1 MTNSASRH
9 TRREVLTW
17 LASIPFLPLGAMAT
31 SATLAG
37 CNDDDK
43 NTAVKPPIN
52 PAKLKSATFIPMDA
66 PTVVA
71 AMATTTCTSK
81 LSINWDDGSSTT
93 YQLGYKPFFLT
104 GTEVPD
110 GKGGKVIAG
119 GYYDI
124 KNQPI
129 IDRSVA
135 GKERQFFSDC
145 PDGSSLISFKQA
157 TGKDFTDADKKA
169 LGVTGNPVFHVV
181 QFEYLTKDQAGGD
194 TYGKLSSPIAVLTL
208 DQDPKTGHLT
218 LIKYHNVDTSSAHGL
233 WITCGASLSP
243 WGTHL
248 SSEEYEPDAF
258 NQGLGQSA
266 ATLKAFSKNIY
277 GDETSANPYNYGHLP
292 EITVKADGTG
302 SVKKH
307 YCLGRISHELVQVFA
322 DNRTVLMGDDYTNGG
337 LFMFVADKEKDLSA
351 GTLYVA
357 KYTTQLTD
365 TTSGKIS
372 WIKLGH
378 ATSAEIENLIKSG
391 IKSTDIFDSK
401 LQIAKYPTDATAD
414 EKQAIDASK
423 PTADQKL
430 LADAAKARL
439 KTQQTNQKAE
449 LEAQGFKFTY
459 LSKTG
464 VYLKLKDN
472 SDKTKLAAAFLETH
486 RYAAFVG
493 ASMALTKNEG
503 TTINTTDKKA
513 YSALANIVDSMVEGG
528 SGYLAEHNV
537 KFPKITAGG
546 ILEHKLSGGQI
557 DSTNVAINSE
567 WVPSESSVLLKGK
580 DISFDSFGNTADP
593 SQIAS
598 PDNLKFSEKLRVLF
612 IGEDSG
618 NHLNN
623 YLWAYNVDTKKLDRV
638 LSAPAGAESTGL
650 HAVDEV
656 NGWTYIMSN
665 FQHPGDE
672 WYRFY
677 KDNEDGSRNGLS
689 KDMLAQLDA
698 AINTNYNNKFAAA
711 VGYITADPI
720 APSVEKKSS

>member
-302 SVKKH
+302 LVKKH

-503 TTINTTDKKA
+503 TTVNTTDKKA

>member
-1 MTNSASRH
+1 
-9 TRREVLTW
+9 VLTW

-503 TTINTTDKKA
+503 TTVNTTDKKA

>member
-233 WITCGASLSP
+233 
-243 WGTHL
+243 
-248 SSEEYEPDAF
+248 
-258 NQGLGQSA
+258 
-266 ATLKAFSKNIY
+266 
-277 GDETSANPYNYGHLP
+277 
-292 EITVKADGTG
+292 
-302 SVKKH
+302 
-307 YCLGRISHELVQVFA
+307 
-322 DNRTVLMGDDYTNGG
+322 
-337 LFMFVADKEKDLSA
+337 
-351 GTLYVA
+351 
-357 KYTTQLTD
+357 
-365 TTSGKIS
+365 
-372 WIKLGH
+372 
-378 ATSAEIENLIKSG
+378 
-391 IKSTDIFDSK
+391 
-401 LQIAKYPTDATAD
+401 
-414 EKQAIDASK
+414 
-423 PTADQKL
+423 
-430 LADAAKARL
+430 
-439 KTQQTNQKAE
+439 
-449 LEAQGFKFTY
+449 
-459 LSKTG
+459 
-464 VYLKLKDN
+464 
-472 SDKTKLAAAFLETH
+472 
-486 RYAAFVG
+486 
-493 ASMALTKNEG
+493 
-503 TTINTTDKKA
+503 
-513 YSALANIVDSMVEGG
+513 
-528 SGYLAEHNV
+528 
-537 KFPKITAGG
+537 
-546 ILEHKLSGGQI
+546 
-557 DSTNVAINSE
+557 
-567 WVPSESSVLLKGK
+567 
-580 DISFDSFGNTADP
+580 
-593 SQIAS
+593 
-598 PDNLKFSEKLRVLF
+598 
-612 IGEDSG
+612 
-618 NHLNN
+618 
-623 YLWAYNVDTKKLDRV
+623 
-638 LSAPAGAESTGL
+638 
-650 HAVDEV
+650 
-656 NGWTYIMSN
+656 
-665 FQHPGDE
+665 
-672 WYRFY
+672 
-677 KDNEDGSRNGLS
+677 
-689 KDMLAQLDA
+689 
-698 AINTNYNNKFAAA
+698 
-711 VGYITADPI
+711 
-720 APSVEKKSS
+720 

>member
-1 MTNSASRH
+1 MTNSANQH
-9 TRREVLTW
+9 TRREVIKW

-31 SATLAG
+31 SAALVG
-37 CNDDDK
+37 CNDDKDIVV
-43 NTAVKPPIN
+43 TPPIK
-52 PAKLKSATFIPMDA
+52 PAKLKSATFTSMAA
-66 PTVVA
+66 PTTVA
-71 AMATTTCTSK
+71 LMATTACTSK
-81 LSINWDDGSSTT
+81 LSINWDDGSKTD
-93 YQLGYKPFFLT
+93 YQLGYQPFFLT
-104 GTEVPD
+104 GEEVSD
-110 GKGGKVIAG
+110 GNGKKVIAG

-124 KNQPI
+124 KNNPI
-129 IDRSVA
+129 IDKSVA
-135 GKERQFFSDC
+135 GKDRQYFSDC

-181 QFEYLTKDQAGGD
+181 QFEYLSRDQAGGD

-208 DQDPKTGHLT
+208 DQNPKTGHLE
-218 LIKYHNVDTSSAHGL
+218 LVKYHNVDTSNAHGL

-258 NQGLGQSA
+258 DQKLGQSLS
-266 ATLKAFSKNIY
+266 TLKAFSKNVY

-292 EITVKADGTG
+292 EVIVKADGTG
-302 SVKKH
+302 TVVKH
-307 YCLGRISHELVQVFA
+307 YCLGRISHELVQVFP

-365 TTSGKIS
+365 TTAGKIS
-372 WIKLGH
+372 WINLGH
-378 ATSAEIENLIKSG
+378 ASSTEVENLVKAG
-391 IKSTDIFDSK
+391 IKPTDIFESV
-401 LQIAKYPTDATAD
+401 LQIAKYPTDATQA
-414 EKQAIDASK
+414 EKDAIDAKK
-423 PTADQKL
+423 PTAEQKA

-439 KTQQTNQKAE
+439 KVQQAAQKAD
-449 LEAQGFKFTY
+449 LEAKGFKFTY

-464 VYLKLKDN
+464 VYLKLKDD
-472 SDKTKLAAAFLETH
+472 STKTKLAAAFLETH
-486 RYAAFVG
+486 RYAALVG

-503 TTINTTDKKA
+503 TTVNIADKKA

-528 SGYLAEHNV
+528 SGYIAEHNV

-546 ILEHKLSGGQI
+546 ILEHKLTDGQK
-557 DSTNVAINSE
+557 DSANIAINSE
-567 WVPSESSVLLKGK
+567 WVPSESRLLLKGK

-593 SQIAS
+593 EQIAS

-623 YLWAYNVDTKKLDRV
+623 YLWAYNVDTGTLDRV
-638 LSAPAGAESTGL
+638 LSTPAGAESTGL

-672 WYRFY
+672 WNRYY
-677 KDNEDGSRNGLS
+677 KVNDDGSRSGLS
-689 KDMLAQLDA
+689 ADLLSQLDKE
-698 AINTNYNNKFAAA
+698 INKQYKNKFAAA

-720 APSVEKKSS
+720 APSIEKKSS

>member
-52 PAKLKSATFIPMDA
+52 PAKLKSATFTPMDA

-503 TTINTTDKKA
+503 TTVNTTDKKA

>member
-1 MTNSASRH
+1 MTNSANQH

-37 CNDDDK
+37 CNDSND
-43 NTAVKPPIN
+43 TTTPVVN
-52 PAKLKSATFIPMDA
+52 PAKLKTATFTPMAA
-66 PTVVA
+66 PTTVA
-71 AMATTTCTSK
+71 VMATTACTSK
-81 LSINWDDGSSTT
+81 LSISWDDGSKTE

-104 GTEVPD
+104 GTKVPD
-110 GKGGKVIAG
+110 GKGGQIIAG

-129 IDRSVA
+129 IDKSIT

-157 TGKDFTDADKKA
+157 TGKDFTDADKKT
-169 LGVTGNPVFHVV
+169 LGVKGNPVFHVV
-181 QFEYLTKDQAGGD
+181 QFEYLSKDQAGGD

-208 DQDPKTGHLT
+208 DQDPKTGHLS

-258 NQGLGQSA
+258 DQKLGQSLS
-266 ATLKAFSKNIY
+266 TLKAFSKNIY

-357 KYTTQLTD
+357 KFITQLTD
-365 TTSGKIS
+365 TTAGKIS

-391 IKSTDIFDSK
+391 IKATDIFESV
-401 LQIAKYPTDATAD
+401 LQVVKYPTDATPA
-414 EKQAIDASK
+414 EKSAIDAAN
-423 PTADQKL
+423 PTTEQKA
-430 LADAAKARL
+430 LADAAKVRL
-439 KTQQTNQKAE
+439 KTQQATQKAD

-464 VYLKLKDN
+464 VYLKLKDT

-503 TTINTTDKKA
+503 TTVNIADKKA

-546 ILEHKLSGGQI
+546 ILEHKLTGGQK
-557 DSTNVAINSE
+557 DSTNIAINSD
-567 WVPSESSVLLKGK
+567 WVPSESSLLLRGV
-580 DISFDSFGNTADP
+580 DISFDGLGNTADP
-593 SQIAS
+593 EKIAS
-598 PDNLKFSEKLRVLF
+598 PDNLKYSEKLRTLF

-618 NHLNN
+618 NHINN
-623 YLWAYNVDTKKLDRV
+623 YLWAYNVDTKKLDRI

-672 WYRFY
+672 WNRFY
-677 KDNEDGSRNGLS
+677 KDNADGSRSGLTTS
-689 KDMLAQLDA
+689 LLAELDA

-711 VGYITADPI
+711 VGYITADPV